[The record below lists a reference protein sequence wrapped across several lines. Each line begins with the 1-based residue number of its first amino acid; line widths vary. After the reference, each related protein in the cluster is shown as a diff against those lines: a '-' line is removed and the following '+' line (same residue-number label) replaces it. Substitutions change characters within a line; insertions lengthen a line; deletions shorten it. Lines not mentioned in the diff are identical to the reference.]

1 MTNLHYTVKGQTITL
16 SSDQGALILTV
27 LTDQIIRIF
36 QDRGRHTNSYA
47 IEGEKKVETPFD
59 LKEVGDHLEL
69 STGQLTV
76 TVGPDLLLDVFDAQG
91 NPLIR
96 SEERRVGKECRSPWS
111 PYH

>member
-59 LKEVGDHLEL
+59 LKEVDNHLEL

-76 TVGPDLLLDVFDAQG
+76 KVGPDLLLDVFDAQG
-91 NPLIR
+91 NPLILDYR
-96 SEERRVGKECRSPWS
+96 DKRRPIAKTIDAA
-111 PYH
+111 H